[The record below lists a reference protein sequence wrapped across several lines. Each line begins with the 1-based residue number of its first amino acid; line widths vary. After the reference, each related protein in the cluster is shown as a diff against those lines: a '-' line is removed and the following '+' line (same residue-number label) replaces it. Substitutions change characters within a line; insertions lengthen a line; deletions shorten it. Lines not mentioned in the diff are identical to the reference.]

1 MPPAFFSLTDILSYS
16 RILKSENY
24 GIAMSL
30 QQFDVVIVGA
40 GIAGASLAYRL
51 TAETQP
57 PLRVLLLEREAQPG
71 YHATG
76 RSAAMFMET
85 YGTPQI
91 QALTR
96 ASRAFY
102 EQPPEGFTEHPLLHE
117 RGCMY
122 IATADQ
128 RDALMASYEGA
139 QALAGNVQ
147 LLDAAQ
153 ALSRVP
159 CIRPEAVAGGA
170 MLEPDARDLDVHA
183 LHQGFLAGARRH
195 GAVLR
200 CNAELESGQRLG
212 SGQSGDQSGGPW
224 TLRLKDGTQWQA
236 GVVVNAAGAW
246 ADDVAERCGVAP
258 VGLQPCRRSAFTF
271 AAPEGLDCSTWPAV
285 VGIDESFYFKPD
297 AGQLLGSPAN
307 ADPVA
312 PHDVVAEEL
321 DVATGIYHI
330 ETATTLTIRRPSHVW
345 AGLRSFVP
353 DGDMVVGFDNAQPG
367 FFWLAAQGGYGIQS
381 AAGVSTLAAALVT
394 GQALPLELIDQGV
407 APSLMTPARLR

>member
-1 MPPAFFSLTDILSYS
+1 MEHAS
-16 RILKSENY
+16 K
-24 GIAMSL
+24 A

-51 TAETQP
+51 TAEKPGQT
-57 PLRVLLLEREAQPG
+57 RVILLERESQPG
-71 YHATG
+71 YHSTG

-85 YGTPQI
+85 YGTAQI

-102 EQPPEGFTEHPLLHE
+102 ENPPAGFTEHPLLEE
-117 RGCMY
+117 RGCLY
-122 IATADQ
+122 IANAEQ
-128 RDALMASYEGA
+128 RDQLMQGYEAATA
-139 QALAGNVQ
+139 QAGNVQ
-147 LLDAAQ
+147 LLDASQ
-153 ALSRVP
+153 AMVRVP

-170 MLEPDARDLDVHA
+170 LFEADARDLDVHA
-183 LHQGFLAGARRH
+183 LHQGFLAAARRQ
-195 GAVLR
+195 GAVVH
-200 CNAELESGQRLG
+200 CNAEVESGQLSDDG
-212 SGQSGDQSGGPW
+212 VW
-224 TLRLKDGTQWQA
+224 TLRLTDGATLHA

-246 ADDVAERCGVAP
+246 ADDLAGRCGVAP
-258 VGLQPCRRSAFTF
+258 VGLQPCRRSAFIF
-271 AAPEGLDCSTWPAV
+271 APPDGVDCSKWPAV

-330 ETATTLTIRRPSHVW
+330 ESATTLTIRRPSHVW

-353 DGDMVVGFDNAQPG
+353 DGDMVVGYDVAQPG

-381 AAGVSTLAAALVT
+381 AAGVSAMAAALLA
-394 GQALPLELIDQGV
+394 QQPLPTWLVDEGV
-407 APSLMTPARLR
+407 APSLMAPGRLR